1 MEKPSFSPG
10 FQQATEK
17 VVFPRLLKE
26 DPAFAEAASRRQAD
40 AS

>member
-1 MEKPSFSPG
+1 MILQAAEKIIFR
-10 FQQATEK
+10 
-17 VVFPRLLKE
+17 RLLKK